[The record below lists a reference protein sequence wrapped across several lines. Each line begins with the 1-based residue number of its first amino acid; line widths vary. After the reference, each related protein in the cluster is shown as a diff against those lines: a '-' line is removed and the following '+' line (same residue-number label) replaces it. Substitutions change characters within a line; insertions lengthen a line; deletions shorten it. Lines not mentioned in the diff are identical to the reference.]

1 MRLCVRCG
9 VPMVKTYSFSRKG
22 NEKYLKCPKCHSETP
37 HTKMRDKDFPT
48 EYKERKDEWL

>member
-48 EYKERKDEWL
+48 EYKERKDE